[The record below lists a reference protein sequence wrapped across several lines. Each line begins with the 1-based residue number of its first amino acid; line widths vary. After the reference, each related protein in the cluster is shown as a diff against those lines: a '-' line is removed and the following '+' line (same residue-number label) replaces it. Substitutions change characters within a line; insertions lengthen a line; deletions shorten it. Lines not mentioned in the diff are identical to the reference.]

1 MSVSLPVGRC
11 RLVMSWE
18 FSSSPFWRFITLH
31 DSWEVDL
38 TVKHT
43 ALSFVNNLWSSSH
56 WPMSMHRTI
65 FLSDSNDKYNLQN
78 ELNVLF
84 SMIWVAKS
92 RVFIDVHRNQGSISK
107 LFENSDSVTKNYF
120 IYSEVCVTFEIL
132 ITWNLAWKMFFSIGF
147 LSLVLAD
154 NHNE

>member
-11 RLVMSWE
+11 CLVMSWE

-56 WPMSMHRTI
+56 WPMSMHRSI

-84 SMIWVAKS
+84 SMTWVAKS
-92 RVFIDVHRNQGSISK
+92 RVFIDVHRNHGSISK

-120 IYSEVCVTFEIL
+120 IYSEVWVTFEIL
-132 ITWNLAWKMFFSIGF
+132 NLKFGLKKVFSIGF

-154 NHNE
+154 NYNK